1 MAKPPCSR
9 RASGSVMLVHTS
21 ALRAF
26 AKTRSVGLVLREDVT
41 RSDTWEGC
49 PTCASTTRRRGNH
62 WEDRPAS
69 ITRAMSMTGFARPSS
84 GQPALLKPAFS
95 ASSRRPRR
103 HRRRFPT
110 PDGPGERPG
119 HGLARRPCS
128 RRTTDSSRGPP
139 GRVLRVSSPS
149 AAPHP
154 ARTKAS
160 RGGCPS
166 PSYG

>member
-69 ITRAMSMTGFARPSS
+69 ITRAPKGRVTS
-84 GQPALLKPAFS
+84 GQPALLEAGFLRMVTSTLLS
-95 ASSRRPRR
+95 AVNIIARYYARWSR
-103 HRRRFPT
+103 
-110 PDGPGERPG
+110 
-119 HGLARRPCS
+119 
-128 RRTTDSSRGPP
+128 
-139 GRVLRVSSPS
+139 
-149 AAPHP
+149 
-154 ARTKAS
+154 
-160 RGGCPS
+160 
-166 PSYG
+166 

>member
-49 PTCASTTRRRGNH
+49 PTCASTQ
-62 WEDRPAS
+62 EDGAIIGKIAPPPSRAPLRDAS
-69 ITRAMSMTGFARPSS
+69 PPVSLRS
-84 GQPALLKPAFS
+84 LKPAFCAWS
-95 ASSRRPRR
+95 HRPCCQRLTLSRGIM
-103 HRRRFPT
+103 
-110 PDGPGERPG
+110 PDGPDERPG
-119 HGLARRPCS
+119 HDLARRPCS